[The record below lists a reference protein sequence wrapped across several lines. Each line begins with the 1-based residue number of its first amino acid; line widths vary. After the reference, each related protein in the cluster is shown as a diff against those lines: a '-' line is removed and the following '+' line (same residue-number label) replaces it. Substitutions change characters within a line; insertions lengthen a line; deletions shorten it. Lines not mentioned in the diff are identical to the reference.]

1 MYVEASTVQ
10 NIQTLYLWISFRYS
24 FTLFLRIAN
33 DDSEKKRQKRRT
45 FFASNFIAMLNACM
59 PYIKFLRLH
68 ISGAWELGRGVCH
81 SGLGIQRIVC
91 KAIFEK
97 HLFHLHCA
105 SLYILVCAFPRSS
118 FSSMNPESYHGNHEI
133 CDSTWFDHFSLRKK
147 DTLCEWSVFP
157 HQQWVICLS
166 AARRWAASLC
176 CFLYIWLS
184 LLLVKQDV
192 FEWNVRWQDNKCLT
206 PLLVLVILLR

>member
-1 MYVEASTVQ
+1 MPVCLISNFWGYIYQMRESSVEECAILVWEFNELCARPFLRSTCFIYIVQVCISLYVHFLAHHFP
-10 NIQTLYLWISFRYS
+10 LWIQRVTMGTMKSVTARD
-24 FTLFLRIAN
+24 LIIFL
-33 DDSEKKRQKRRT
+33 SE
-45 FFASNFIAMLNACM
+45 
-59 PYIKFLRLH
+59 
-68 ISGAWELGRGVCH
+68 
-81 SGLGIQRIVC
+81 
-91 KAIFEK
+91 
-97 HLFHLHCA
+97 
-105 SLYILVCAFPRSS
+105 
-118 FSSMNPESYHGNHEI
+118 
-133 CDSTWFDHFSLRKK
+133 KK